1 MPETELTIRYLLEHL
16 AEEIR
21 SPEGPGEVTKAYN
34 EALIEEFRANDGQLS
49 GDLAR
54 ADFMLLTTTGAK
66 SGKQRTIPLAFI
78 ERDGRRY
85 IVASKGGAATSPA
98 WYFNLVAHP
107 VVTAE
112 YDGTPIEC
120 DAIVPEGTERD
131 EVFAHIAEVQPTFA
145 GYQGRTDRII
155 PVIELRPR

>member
-1 MPETELTIRYLLEHL
+1 MPEPEMTTRYLLRDV
-16 AEEIR
+16 ADEIR

-34 EALIEEFRANDGQLS
+34 QALIEEFRANDGRLS
-49 GDLAR
+49 GGLER

-66 SGKQRTIPLAFI
+66 SGKERTIPLAFI
-78 ERDGRRY
+78 ERDAKRY

-98 WYFNLVAHP
+98 WYFNLVANP

-112 YDGTPIEC
+112 YDSTPIEC
-120 DAIVPEGTERD
+120 DAVVLAGQERD
-131 EVFAHIAEVQPTFA
+131 EVFAHIASVQPTFA
-145 GYQGRTDRII
+145 GYQERTERLI